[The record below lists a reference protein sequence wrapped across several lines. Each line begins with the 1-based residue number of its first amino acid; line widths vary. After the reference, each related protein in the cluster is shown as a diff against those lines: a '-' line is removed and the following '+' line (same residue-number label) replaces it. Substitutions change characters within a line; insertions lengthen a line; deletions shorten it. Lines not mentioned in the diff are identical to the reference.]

1 MKRRAQHITD
11 PWCAMSNKV
20 YTEVSSEA
28 KNPWRRDSND
38 GTFWM
43 VFSDFIRLF
52 TKVYLC
58 RVFPDEDYR
67 QYCIHGKSSQ
77 VQGFSK
83 TI

>member
-1 MKRRAQHITD
+1 MHKKVCAQ
-11 PWCAMSNKV
+11 
-20 YTEVSSEA
+20 VSSETN
-28 KNPWRRDSND
+28 NPWRRDGND

-43 VFSDFIRLF
+43 VFSDFIKIF

-77 VQGFSK
+77 EHAFESK
-83 TI
+83 KWSES